1 MNEQSIEISQ
11 HEEVMKDLEYQGKT
25 AMLVAI
31 DGKLAGIIAV
41 ADTVK
46 ESSKAAIQT
55 LKEIGIEV
63 YMVTGIIN
71 VQLTQ
76 LRSLLILTMYMQRY
90 YQKIRLKL

>member
-46 ESSKAAIQT
+46 A
-55 LKEIGIEV
+55 
-63 YMVTGIIN
+63 
-71 VQLTQ
+71 
-76 LRSLLILTMYMQRY
+76 LRLRF
-90 YQKIRLKL
+90 KH